1 MHIVDAIRALKG
13 EPQKLRQ
20 DLEAEKEAHLLTMSE
35 RDEARETLQP
45 CKDALA
51 AAQLQAED
59 AQRELAAVAQEL
71 GVEYPAVEE
80 APAKGK

>member
-13 EPQKLRQ
+13 G
-20 DLEAEKEAHLLTMSE
+20 LEEEKTAHLLTMSE

-59 AQRELAAVAQEL
+59 AQRELAAAAQEL
-71 GVEYPAVEE
+71 GLEYPAAE